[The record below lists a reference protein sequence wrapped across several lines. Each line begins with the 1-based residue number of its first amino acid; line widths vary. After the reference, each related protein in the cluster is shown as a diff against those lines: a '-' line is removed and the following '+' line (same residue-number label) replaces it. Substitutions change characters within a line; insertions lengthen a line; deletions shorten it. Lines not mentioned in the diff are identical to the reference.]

1 MIMAVSDL
9 GTPGTGPSGN
19 YQRYT
24 PESPSSTGSRSNW
37 GFLKLR
43 DEGWRFHLWEN
54 CNLGDPQLVAAG
66 RCERIYRQLK
76 RGGLRFHR
84 GSVASF
90 IRREIA
96 AAICIHAN
104 APHQDGRQLNFWEM
118 TGGGNWWRIRPAS
131 SLALLCGA
139 ASRFWSISVS
149 FSLLSETLPLIG
161 SRPVRP
167 NSPSSCLPLAPLT
180 GSPD

>member
-1 MIMAVSDL
+1 MAVSDL

-19 YQRYT
+19 YQRCT
-24 PESPSSTGSRSNW
+24 PEGPSSTGSRSNW
-37 GFLKLR
+37 SFLKLR

-54 CNLGDPQLVAAG
+54 CNLGDAQLVAAA

-76 RGGLRFHR
+76 RGGLRFHH

-90 IRREIA
+90 IQRETA

-104 APHQDGRQLNFWEM
+104 APHPDGRQLNFWKM
-118 TGGGNWWRIRPAS
+118 TGGGNRWRIHPALVS
-131 SLALLCGA
+131 YAASYA

-149 FSLLSETLPLIG
+149 FSLLSETPPLIG
-161 SRPVRP
+161 SGPARP
-167 NSPSSCLPLAPLT
+167 NLPSPPLPLAPLT